1 MNLPTKL
8 TIIRII
14 LIPVFVAIFFIDFS
28 YNRFI
33 ACAIFIIACLTDW
46 LDGYLA
52 RKWNQVTDLGKFLDP
67 IADKM
72 LVSCAL
78 LALIPQV
85 APAAIYQTLITV
97 FAMIIMCRELM
108 VSCFRI
114 LAASKKVVLAA
125 DWWGKAKTIC
135 QMLALIILLPF
146 ENIVAYA
153 PICDANAYNF
163 FYVGFGLLAMA
174 TLLTIISGFN
184 YILKNKNV
192 LKTEPSPELNDC
204 K

>member
-14 LIPVFVAIFFIDFS
+14 LIPVFIATFFINFP
-28 YNRFI
+28 YNRFVS
-33 ACAIFIIACLTDW
+33 CAIFVIACLTDW

-85 APAAIYQTLITV
+85 APSAIYQTLITI

-114 LAASKKVVLAA
+114 LAASKKLVLAA

-135 QMLALIILLPF
+135 QMISLIILLPYG
-146 ENIVAYA
+146 NIAHPDF
-153 PICDANAYNF
+153 PISISNANIIF
-163 FYVGFGLLAMA
+163 FVGFGLLALA

-184 YILKNKNV
+184 YIIKNKQV
-192 LKTEPSPELNDC
+192 LKDETVG
-204 K
+204 

>member
-114 LAASKKVVLAA
+114 LAASKKIILAA
-125 DWWGKAKTIC
+125 DWWGKVKTAC
-135 QMLALIILLPF
+135 QMVALIILLPYG
-146 ENIVAYA
+146 NIAHPDF
-153 PICDANAYNF
+153 PISTANANLI
-163 FYVGFGLLAMA
+163 FYVGFGLLALA
-174 TLLTIISGFN
+174 TLLTIISGSN
-184 YILKNKNV
+184 YIIKNKQVLKNETV
-192 LKTEPSPELNDC
+192 G
-204 K
+204 